1 MLRWG
6 PFSESEAAAMT
17 LQKKMEKE
25 KEKAF
30 SEIVSCMLYVV

>member
-1 MLRWG
+1 
-6 PFSESEAAAMT
+6 MT